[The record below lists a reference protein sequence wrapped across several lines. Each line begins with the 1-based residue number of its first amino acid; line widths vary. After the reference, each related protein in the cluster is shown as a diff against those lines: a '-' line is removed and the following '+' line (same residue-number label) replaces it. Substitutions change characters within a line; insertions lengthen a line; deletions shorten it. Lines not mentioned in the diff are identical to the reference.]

1 MGLTSDYLSSCCLI
15 RHIEDLS
22 TMRAEPADVIVVAL
36 VIYESDHNDFVH
48 RRRYRSRSR
57 LGPDPKQRGAEL
69 RTLLPE
75 VRLEI
80 RNHVPQLVPPGQLSA
95 VASSFKIV
103 LMLRR

>member
-1 MGLTSDYLSSCCLI
+1 MLVVAVAVVDDIAVVVAAVVEVEVVAVATD
-15 RHIEDLS
+15 
-22 TMRAEPADVIVVAL
+22 TAVADVIVVAL

-57 LGPDPKQRGAEL
+57 LGPDPEQRGAEL

-80 RNHVPQLVPPGQLSA
+80 RNHVPQLVPPGQ
-95 VASSFKIV
+95 
-103 LMLRR
+103 